1 MWNHNFD
8 ASCEW
13 ETDEGMVIT
22 ATKNIK
28 EGEELFIS
36 YGKVFTNFHILFC
49 LEKMISWTMSHGVIL
64 HNFLSIHSINI
75 CKKISIQNKVS

>member
-49 LEKMISWTMSHGVIL
+49 L
-64 HNFLSIHSINI
+64 
-75 CKKISIQNKVS
+75 